1 MSTEIENEGGGSGSG
16 SGGSSSSSSSGPT
29 YGWQSTLQVGGVSLK
44 NASNLNVEVTRTT
57 EEVDVM
63 GAEDNEWYVYNKL
76 GYTIT
81 FTLKAF
87 NIGGSAATEIETFQ
101 NACQN
106 GTVLAMALDGVSGN
120 FICTKCSANREA
132 GKVVS
137 YSVELKPTIT
147 SAS

>member
-1 MSTEIENEGGGSGSG
+1 M
-16 SGGSSSSSSSGPT
+16 PT
-29 YGWQSTLQVGGVSLK
+29 VNAPTFGWQSTLKVGGVTLK
-44 NASNLNVEVTRTT
+44 NASALNVEQTRTT

-63 GAEDNEWYVYNKL
+63 AAEDKELFVYNKL

-87 NIGGSAATEIETFQ
+87 NIDGTASTEIEAFQ
-101 NACQN
+101 EACQN
-106 GTVLAMALDGVSGN
+106 GTTLNMTLDDVEGE

-137 YSVELKPTIT
+137 YSIELKPTI
-147 SAS
+147 SSGSSSNNSNNQEP

>member
-1 MSTEIENEGGGSGSG
+1 MSTEIENGGSGTG
-16 SGGSSSSSSSGPT
+16 SGSSSSSSSGPT
-29 YGWQSTLQVGGVSLK
+29 YGWQSTLSVGGVSLK

-63 GAEDNEWYVYNKL
+63 GAEDKEWFVYNKL
-76 GYTIT
+76 GYTVT

-87 NIGGSAATEIETFQ
+87 NIGGSAATEIATFQ
-101 NACQN
+101 NACQG
-106 GTVLAMALDGVSGN
+106 GTTLSITLDEVTGN

-147 SAS
+147 ASS

>member
-1 MSTEIENEGGGSGSG
+1 MPTT
-16 SGGSSSSSSSGPT
+16 SGPT
-29 YGWQSTLQVGGVSLK
+29 FGWQSELKVGGTPLK
-44 NASNLNVEVTRTT
+44 NASALNVEVTRTS

-63 GAEDNEWYVYNKL
+63 AAEDKELFVYNKL

-87 NIGGSAATEIETFQ
+87 NIDGSASTEISTFQ
-101 NACQN
+101 DACQN
-106 GTVLAMALDGVSGN
+106 GTTVKMTLDDVDGE

-137 YSVELKPTIT
+137 YSVELKPTI
-147 SAS
+147 SSGSSSGN

>member
-1 MSTEIENEGGGSGSG
+1 MSTEIENGGT
-16 SGGSSSSSSSGPT
+16 GGSSTNTPT
-29 YGWQSTLQVGGVSLK
+29 YGWQSQLSVGGVSLK

-63 GAEDNEWYVYNKL
+63 GAEDNEWFVYNKL

-87 NIGGSAATEIETFQ
+87 NIGGSAATEIATFQ

-106 GTVLAMALDGVSGN
+106 GTVLAMELDNVSGN

-147 SAS
+147 AS